1 MDDVNTIGAD
11 RRTTAG
17 VGIEDVHRIEFDVD
31 WPPGHV
37 AAYLL
42 DTPEP
47 TLIDTGMT
55 GERAGDRLEEALTA
69 AGYDLADVAHL
80 VLTHPHVDHVGQV
93 PTVIERAHP
102 TVYAPVGVRE
112 RLGRDPDDLAR
123 QVEAN
128 ATAAGLEGTERD
140 RAIGMARESLE
151 RSRRLLPPAA
161 VDRWI
166 GEDGNDAITI
176 GDVAFETIPTPGHQ
190 ADHRCFETTI
200 EGERVLFA
208 GDTVLAPFRPV
219 LLHVGLDRGVRG
231 GATGL
236 RADARSARGTLD
248 RSGLPGP
255 RPGTRGV
262 RGDDRS
268 RSPEPAPTRRG
279 SSEPARSRERNDRG
293 RTRPRARRGR
303 TGVRLP
309 APGGRLGTRP
319 LGGDRSGPALDHRGR
334 RPALSP
340 GVDGVGEA
348 FRSFRPVPSP
358 APDALD
364 DTETTPLATD
374 PRSPR
379 SAAVIEH

>member
-1 MDDVNTIGAD
+1 MDDVNPIGVD

-55 GERAGDRLEEALTA
+55 GERAGDRLEGVLTA
-69 AGYDLADVAHL
+69 AGYDLANVAHL

-93 PTVIERAHP
+93 PTVIERADP
-102 TVYAPVGVRE
+102 MVYAPVGVRE

-140 RAIGMARESLE
+140 RAIGMARDSLE

-161 VDRWI
+161 VDRWV
-166 GEDGNDAITI
+166 GEDENDAITI

-219 LLHVGLDRGVRG
+219 LLHVGLDRGVEE
-231 GATGL
+231 GL
-236 RADARSARGTLD
+236 PAFGRTLD
-248 RSGLPGP
+248 RL
-255 RPGTRGV
+255 
-262 RGDDRS
+262 
-268 RSPEPAPTRRG
+268 A
-279 SSEPARSRERNDRG
+279 ARSIDRVFPGHGPVHADYQGTIDRDRRSLCRLAEGVANRLDPESGTTAAELARERVEDEREFAY
-293 RTRPRARRGR
+293 RLPEVVSALARLEATDRARRS
-303 TGVRLP
+303 TTEAGVR
-309 APGGRLGTRP
+309 RY
-319 LGGDRSGPALDHRGR
+319 
-334 RPALSP
+334 
-340 GVDGVGEA
+340 
-348 FRSFRPVPSP
+348 RPVS
-358 APDALD
+358 
-364 DTETTPLATD
+364 TE
-374 PRSPR
+374 
-379 SAAVIEH
+379 

>member
-1 MDDVNTIGAD
+1 MDDVNPIGVD

-55 GERAGDRLEEALTA
+55 GERAGDRLEGVLTA
-69 AGYDLADVAHL
+69 AGYDLANVAHL

-93 PTVIERAHP
+93 PTVIERADP

-140 RAIGMARESLE
+140 RAIGMARDSLE

-161 VDRWI
+161 VDRWV
-166 GEDGNDAITI
+166 GEDENDAITI

-219 LLHVGLDRGVRG
+219 LLHVGLDRGVRE
-231 GATGL
+231 GL
-236 RADARSARGTLD
+236 PAFERTLD

-279 SSEPARSRERNDRG
+279 SSEPARSRERDDRG

-379 SAAVIEH
+379 STTVIGY